1 MSKNSALTAYKNS
14 KHTNST
20 TLNSNHT
27 KERDQATS
35 KLKPSKSKQPS
46 LKLKSSLAG
55 NLVEAPAIEHS
66 MAIDKLY
73 LDLSLSTPELEAVVS
88 RAASLKTEGKLSRG
102 SNQGTFFK
110 MAYYLKLKS
119 GAIARLHLIPSGPA
133 ATFNFQFVLN
143 PNQMARSDCEALIN
157 LMKCLFP
164 TTALKMMRAMLVR
177 RTDLCIELA
186 HPVDMLLIEL
196 DGARSGS
203 KIYVNTDRGAK
214 LQTMYL
220 GSVTSK
226 HHGIAYDLDAS
237 DDFKRQIGEK
247 PSRVKLADDA
257 ELSISPAKGRTRL
270 ESRRVFRSAPVTLAQ
285 LAEIK
290 DPFGDYRIME
300 LKPQAFKGDLG
311 FCSYIECVRIRGIN
325 GARKYLLAHC
335 GDKDSSGQVS
345 AWESKLTNMA
355 AVWWKP
361 EQYAVSLLDT
371 LQQSAAWKF
380 VCPMARSKANE

>member
-1 MSKNSALTAYKNS
+1 MSKNSAPTAYKNS
-14 KHTNST
+14 KYNNTSHTEDKSQT
-20 TLNSNHT
+20 I
-27 KERDQATS
+27 S
-35 KLKPSKSKQPS
+35 KLKSIEAKRHAAKQTPS
-46 LKLKSSLAG
+46 LSSP
-55 NLVEAPAIEHS
+55 LVEVPSTVQAI
-66 MAIDKLY
+66 AIDKLY
-73 LDLSLSTPELEAVVS
+73 LDLALSAFELEAVVS
-88 RAASLKTEGKLSRG
+88 RAASLKTAGKLSRG

-110 MAYYLKLKS
+110 IAYYLKLRS
-119 GAIARLHLIPSGPA
+119 GAIARLHLIPTGTA
-133 ATFNFQFVLN
+133 HTFNFQIVLN
-143 PNQMARSDCEALIN
+143 PNQMESSDCTELIH
-157 LMKCLFP
+157 LMKSLFP
-164 TTALKMMRAMLVR
+164 TTALKMMRSMLVR
-177 RTDLCIELA
+177 RTDLCIEVA
-186 HPVDMLLIEL
+186 HAVDMLLIEL
-196 DGARSGS
+196 DSALVGS
-203 KIYVNTDRGAK
+203 KIFVKTDRGAK
-214 LQTMYL
+214 LQTVYV

-237 DDFKRQIGEK
+237 DDFKRQVGEK
-247 PSRVKLADDA
+247 PSRVKLVDDA
-257 ELSISPAKGRTRL
+257 ELSFSSVKGRTRL
-270 ESRRVFRSAPVTLAQ
+270 ESRRVFASAPVTLAQ
-285 LAEIK
+285 LVEIK

-335 GDKDSSGQVS
+335 GDKDFSGQVS

>member
-1 MSKNSALTAYKNS
+1 MSKNSAPTAYKNS

-20 TLNSNHT
+20 NLNSNHT

-46 LKLKSSLAG
+46 LKLKPSLAG
-55 NLVEAPAIEHS
+55 NLVEAPAIVHS

-73 LDLSLSTPELEAVVS
+73 LDLSLSPTELEAVLS
-88 RAASLKTEGKLSRG
+88 RATNLKTADKLSRG

-110 MAYYLKLKS
+110 IAYYLKLRS
-119 GAIARLHLIPSGPA
+119 GAIARLHLIPTGTA
-133 ATFNFQFVLN
+133 HTFNFQIVLN
-143 PNQMARSDCEALIN
+143 PNQMESSDCTELIH
-157 LMKCLFP
+157 LMKSLFP
-164 TTALKMMRAMLVR
+164 TTALKMMRSMLVR
-177 RTDLCIELA
+177 RTDLCIEVA
-186 HPVDMLLIEL
+186 HAVDMLLIEL
-196 DGARSGS
+196 DSALVGS
-203 KIYVNTDRGAK
+203 KIFVKTDRGAK
-214 LQTMYL
+214 LQTVYV

-237 DDFKRQIGEK
+237 DDFKRQVGEK
-247 PSRVKLADDA
+247 PSRVKLVDDA
-257 ELSISPAKGRTRL
+257 ELSFSSVKGRTRL
-270 ESRRVFRSAPVTLAQ
+270 ESRRVFASAPVTLAQ
-285 LAEIK
+285 LVEIK

-335 GDKDSSGQVS
+335 GDKDFSGQVS